1 MIPNINLM
9 PKIERGEASLNI
21 AFYVVGIVSLITLG
35 LLIWTFF
42 SAKSEIASTTPERD
56 SLLATRDGLQA
67 ELASSQT
74 LSQGSLEESVAFVER
89 VSYPVSPIIIETRN
103 LLPEDTY
110 LRSYAFSE
118 LGVQVVVDFETL
130 NAVSNYVSELQKSPY
145 FSDVQVGTISNFDI
159 NPAGEETSEAL
170 LFEEVPRY
178 NVEIMLVIDQ
188 VYVVAGGEE
197 Q

>member
-1 MIPNINLM
+1 MIPNINLL
-9 PKIERGEASLNI
+9 PKIEKGEASLNI

-56 SLLATRDGLQA
+56 SLLAARDGLQA
-67 ELASSQT
+67 ELASYST

-89 VSYPVSPIIIETRN
+89 VSYPVSPIIFETRN

-130 NAVSNYVSELQKSPY
+130 NAVSNYVSELEKSPY
-145 FSDVQVGTISNFDI
+145 FSDIQVGTVSNFDI
-159 NPAGEETSEAL
+159 NPAGEETDEAL

-188 VYVVAGGEE
+188 LYVVAGGDE

>member
-1 MIPNINLM
+1 MIPDINLL
-9 PKIERGEASLNI
+9 PKIEKGEASLNI

-56 SLLATRDGLQA
+56 SLFAARDGLQT
-67 ELASSQT
+67 ELASYQT

-103 LLPEDTY
+103 LLPEYTY

-130 NAVSNYVSELQKSPY
+130 KAVSNYVSELQRSPY

-159 NPAGEETSEAL
+159 NPAGEEANEAL

-188 VYVVAGGEE
+188 FYIVAGGEE

>member
-1 MIPNINLM
+1 MIPNINLL
-9 PKIERGEASLNI
+9 PKIEKGETSLNI

-42 SAKSEIASTTPERD
+42 SAKSEIASITPERD
-56 SLLATRDGLQA
+56 SLLTARDGLQA
-67 ELASSQT
+67 ELASYQS
-74 LSQGSLEESVAFVER
+74 LNQGSLEESVAFVER
-89 VSYPVSPIIIETRN
+89 VSYPVSPIISETRN

-118 LGVQVVVDFETL
+118 MGVQVVVDFETL

-159 NPAGEETSEAL
+159 NLAGEETNEAL

-188 VYVVAGGEE
+188 LYMVAGGEE

>member
-9 PKIERGEASLNI
+9 PKIEKGEASLNI

-56 SLLATRDGLQA
+56 SLLAARDGLQA
-67 ELASSQT
+67 ELTSYQT

-159 NPAGEETSEAL
+159 NPAGEETNEAL

-178 NVEIMLVIDQ
+178 NVEIMLVIDKL
-188 VYVVAGGEE
+188 YVVAGGEE

>member
-1 MIPNINLM
+1 MIPNINLL
-9 PKIERGEASLNI
+9 PKIEKGEASLNI

-56 SLLATRDGLQA
+56 SLLAARDGLQA
-67 ELASSQT
+67 ELASYST

-89 VSYPVSPIIIETRN
+89 VSYPVSPIIFETRN

-130 NAVSNYVSELQKSPY
+130 NAVSNYVSELEKARISVTFKLGPFPISILILPVKRQMKHCSLRKSR
-145 FSDVQVGTISNFDI
+145 
-159 NPAGEETSEAL
+159 A
-170 LFEEVPRY
+170 
-178 NVEIMLVIDQ
+178 IM
-188 VYVVAGGEE
+188 
-197 Q
+197 